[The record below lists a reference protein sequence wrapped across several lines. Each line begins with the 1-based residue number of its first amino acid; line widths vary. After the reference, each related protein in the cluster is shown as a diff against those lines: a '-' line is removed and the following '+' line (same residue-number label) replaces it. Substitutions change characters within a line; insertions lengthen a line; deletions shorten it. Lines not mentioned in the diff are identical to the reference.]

1 MKHLGL
7 TLIEVLLYIA
17 IIGICLFSVVG
28 FATNIGKINQR
39 STVQSEVQYALRFAE
54 SQIALKVRNA
64 YSINWDNSVLNS
76 DFGILKLNA
85 PLNTISTV
93 FLYNRADNRLLRQI
107 VSGPTVYIT
116 PLDVHLDYFRISKL
130 NDVTAVIDLSV
141 SAGSPDLGPYRYYQ
155 SSSTLIVAVRR
166 VCGSGYKGIC
176 P

>member
-39 STVQSEVQYALRFAE
+39 STLQSEVQYALRFAE

-93 FLYNRADNRLLRQI
+93 FCIIGRII
-107 VSGPTVYIT
+107 VY
-116 PLDVHLDYFRISKL
+116 
-130 NDVTAVIDLSV
+130 
-141 SAGSPDLGPYRYYQ
+141 
-155 SSSTLIVAVRR
+155 
-166 VCGSGYKGIC
+166 
-176 P
+176 